1 MEWSIGW
8 IELCPWRYRC
18 SDCSSDP
25 CLMRDSFLQV
35 ALKSLEMGA
44 IPAGVM
50 VLGRSGAR
58 RDALS
63 ICGACVHARGVL
75 CLAPYSTH
83 VSSMLSYYSM
93 LTILSPSPPPK
104 VLAHALQHLAAGIM
118 ICAIAMELVMLLDG
132 CAGWV

>member
-1 MEWSIGW
+1 MPLAI
-8 IELCPWRYRC
+8 LC
-18 SDCSSDP
+18 SDSLSDP
-25 CLMRDSFLQV
+25 YLMWDSFPQV
-35 ALKSLEMGA
+35 AIKSLEMGA

-58 RDALS
+58 RDAQS
-63 ICGACVHARGVL
+63 ICGACVHAGGAL
-75 CLAPYSTH
+75 FLAPYSTH
-83 VSSMLSYYSM
+83 VIDAAVLQTYYSM